1 MRAEIDGLGSIGIIQ
16 DIPSWKLP
24 SNAWSAGKNIRCQDG
39 QIGTFAGHGTFA
51 TPTVTPYYLLPV
63 SAGSNYYWVYPGLD
77 KCYVYN
83 GSTHT
88 NITRQTAS
96 VDVDYTGTAANRWN
110 GGVLNGLPVLNNGVD
125 VPQMWSPVNT
135 STKLQAIT
143 AWDSNWRAKV
153 IRPYKNF
160 LIALNMTESSSEYP
174 HKVRWSNSAD
184 PGAVPSAWTPASS
197 NDAGSNVIGE
207 TEGFIVDGLQ
217 LRDEFIIYKEDS
229 AYGMQ
234 WTGGEFVFRF
244 RRINV
249 PGILAQDCVAEYKG
263 GHFVVGDGTVYVTD
277 GQSYQSVIDNKNRD
291 ALFSAIDSDNY
302 ASTFVVHHQAETE
315 MWICY
320 PSAGASLPDT
330 AYIWNYK
337 DNTWSV
343 RDLPTDTAHIAPGI
357 ITSASFTWAT
367 IPYSTWA
374 DWAGTWGSRQ
384 YSPVADSLVAASD
397 KLYQMDDGNQFGGV
411 NATCYV
417 ERTGLDIGQG
427 IHTVTGIHPM
437 VEGGSVNVYVGSH
450 MTPNG
455 SVTWS
460 GPFSFDPSSD
470 YKVDCLVTGRYH
482 AIRFKSSSDVQW
494 AINSYSVDYEYA
506 GDQ

>member
-1 MRAEIDGLGSIGIIQ
+1 
-16 DIPSWKLP
+16 
-24 SNAWSAGKNIRCQDG
+24 
-39 QIGTFAGHGTFA
+39 
-51 TPTVTPYYLLPV
+51 
-63 SAGSNYYWVYPGLD
+63 
-77 KCYVYN
+77 
-83 GSTHT
+83 
-88 NITRQTAS
+88 
-96 VDVDYTGTAANRWN
+96 
-110 GGVLNGLPVLNNGVD
+110 
-125 VPQMWSPVNT
+125 
-135 STKLQAIT
+135 
-143 AWDSNWRAKV
+143 
-153 IRPYKNF
+153 
-160 LIALNMTESSSEYP
+160 
-174 HKVRWSNSAD
+174 
-184 PGAVPSAWTPASS
+184 
-197 NDAGSNVIGE
+197 
-207 TEGFIVDGLQ
+207 
-217 LRDEFIIYKEDS
+217 
-229 AYGMQ
+229 
-234 WTGGEFVFRF
+234 
-244 RRINV
+244 
-249 PGILAQDCVAEYKG
+249 
-263 GHFVVGDGTVYVTD
+263 
-277 GQSYQSVIDNKNRD
+277 
-291 ALFSAIDSDNY
+291 
-302 ASTFVVHHQAETE
+302 

-320 PSAGASLPDT
+320 PSSGASLPDS

-357 ITSASFTWAT
+357 ITSVAFTWAT

-411 NATCYV
+411 NATCYA

-437 VEGGSVNVYVGSH
+437 VEGDSVDVYVGSH